1 MPAERTTRVSRHTSS
16 LGEDAGIQPGPSSF
30 TSGSIAFA
38 PNVTPGTYNDPPPPF
53 SETDPLPD
61 SLLFPASSPP
71 SSATNS
77 KSPTTAHGRKKPASH
92 IPRPPNAFILFR
104 SSFIRSRHVSTGVE
118 TNHSTLSKIIGLTWQ
133 NLPEEERQVWHRK
146 AKQAEAE
153 HRAKFPAYAF
163 KPLHGRLKAGG
174 GKRKVREVGP
184 KDHVRCAKIAE
195 LLVKGLKGRELD
207 EAIGE
212 FDKSHVPEV
221 ITRFEQPITESS
233 FESESRPAS
242 APIPEERKREREATP
257 VRKLRSASSP
267 SGSARGGSLRRSTLI
282 TNTHMRGAS
291 PALSVASSLASSFD
305 LEQVH
310 SQPHQLFAMPP
321 LDNNFPFEQMK
332 HDPSYDFTLFSFD
345 PGMQAQTHPPMH
357 SFGFDPHPHAHPHPS
372 DSTYSSSHPPLP
384 QFHLDASYITPTS
397 PPHSSPHDN
406 NATNATHTGTWL
418 PCSPSTN
425 TNGSMPVTPVYPGSL
440 PLPMLQEED
449 NSNTAGY
456 TTGYV
461 GYYGRDYGHGGGDA
475 PPAYHTL
482 QQKMPRLE
490 APVAQYGVGVGYE
503 ELAGYGQY

>member
-1 MPAERTTRVSRHTSS
+1 MSRHTSS
-16 LGEDAGIQPGPSSF
+16 LGEDAGIQPGPSNF

-53 SETDPLPD
+53 SSTDPLPD
-61 SLLFPASSPP
+61 SLLFPADGPSTSESS
-71 SSATNS
+71 STT

-195 LLVKGLKGRELD
+195 LLVKGLKGQELD

-233 FESESRPAS
+233 FECESRPAS
-242 APIPEERKREREATP
+242 APIPDLERKREREATP
-257 VRKLRSASSP
+257 VRKLRCASSP
-267 SGSARGGSLRRSTLI
+267 SSSTRGGSLRRSTLI
-282 TNTHMRGAS
+282 TNTHLRGAS

-305 LEQVH
+305 LEQLH
-310 SQPHQLFAMPP
+310 SSQPHQMFAMPP

-345 PGMQAQTHPPMH
+345 PSMQAQTHPPMH
-357 SFGFDPHPHAHPHPS
+357 SFGFDPHPHPHPS
-372 DSTYSSSHPPLP
+372 DSAYPSSHPLP
-384 QFHLDASYITPTS
+384 QFHLDASYITPTECNHS
-397 PPHSSPHDN
+397 SSPHSSPHDN
-406 NATNATHTGTWL
+406 NATTTTHSANNWL

-440 PLPMLQEED
+440 PLPALQED
-449 NSNTAGY
+449 N
-456 TTGYV
+456 TGYA
-461 GYYGRDYGHGGGDA
+461 GYYGEA

-482 QQKMPRLE
+482 HQGKMPRLE